1 MPTITQHPRRRL
13 IRELPISLRPATRL
27 AHVGSQELTITELI
41 AIVLNTSDALDLA
54 QEIVC
59 RFTIE
64 DLPQT
69 TLTELQQLYG
79 IDPTRA

>member
-1 MPTITQHPRRRL
+1 MPTITQHPPRRL
-13 IRELPISLRPATRL
+13 IRELPASLRPATRL
-27 AHVGSQELTITELI
+27 ARVGSNQLTITELI

-54 QEIVC
+54 EEIVC

-69 TLTELQQLYG
+69 TLTELQHLY
-79 IDPTRA
+79 